1 MKTRIGPLAQ
11 LVVIP
16 FIERHAQPTS
26 VIRIMG
32 IKALRKRLR
41 QHWQTQKRA

>member
-1 MKTRIGPLAQ
+1 MKTRIGPFPQ

-16 FIERHAQPTS
+16 FIECHAQPTS

-32 IKALRKRLR
+32 IEALRKRLR
-41 QHWQTQKRA
+41 QHWQTQERA